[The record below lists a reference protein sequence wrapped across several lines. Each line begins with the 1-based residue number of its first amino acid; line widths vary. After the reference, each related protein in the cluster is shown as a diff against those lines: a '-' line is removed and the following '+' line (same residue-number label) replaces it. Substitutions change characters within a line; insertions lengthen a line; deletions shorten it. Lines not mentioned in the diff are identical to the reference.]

1 MGYSSIRRLR
11 LALGAMLL
19 LLGLALQP
27 ASAAPN
33 PPFGSYL
40 LSCKNVQ
47 VQSLLGGSGA
57 NLVANCRTNDGRYV
71 TSMLPVDCDGDIAN
85 NNGQLR
91 CMGLTP
97 SNQPPFGSYQLSC
110 NGIYMTGPILHASCL
125 NRNGRAWET
134 TLNVLGCKGDIAN
147 QNGQLSC
154 QGAANQIPAGSYQQ
168 SCNGAYM
175 TGPVLRAKCRDQ
187 SGRMV
192 QAELNVLG
200 CRQDI
205 ANMNGYLTCQGNGYG
220 SIIVFAGIGW
230 QGQSRTIQYA
240 IPNLQALGFSN
251 VIQSIAI
258 AQGTWEFC
266 TAPYFSGRCE
276 KLNHGVGNLNKM
288 GMANQI
294 SSIRP
299 LR

>member
-1 MGYSSIRRLR
+1 MRGAPAPGKGGFMSCSSIRRLG
-11 LALGAMLL
+11 LGLGAMLL
-19 LLGLALQP
+19 LLALAPQT

-40 LSCKNVQ
+40 LSCKNPRVQ
-47 VQSLLGGSGA
+47 GLIGGSGA

-71 TSMLPVDCDGDIAN
+71 MSMLPVDCDGDIAN
-85 NNGQLR
+85 INGQL
-91 CMGLTP
+91 T
-97 SNQPPFGSYQLSC
+97 
-110 NGIYMTGPILHASCL
+110 
-125 NRNGRAWET
+125 
-134 TLNVLGCKGDIAN
+134 
-147 QNGQLSC
+147 C
-154 QGAANQIPAGSYQQ
+154 QGATIQIPAGSYQQ

-205 ANMNGYLTCQGNGYG
+205 ANMNGYLTCQGPGYG
-220 SIIVFAGIGW
+220 SIIVFSGIGW

-240 IPNLQALGFSN
+240 IPDLSAIGFSN

-276 KLNHGVGNLNKM
+276 KLN
-288 GMANQI
+288 
-294 SSIRP
+294 
-299 LR
+299 

>member
-1 MGYSSIRRLR
+1 
-11 LALGAMLL
+11 
-19 LLGLALQP
+19 
-27 ASAAPN
+27 
-33 PPFGSYL
+33 
-40 LSCKNVQ
+40 
-47 VQSLLGGSGA
+47 
-57 NLVANCRTNDGRYV
+57 
-71 TSMLPVDCDGDIAN
+71 MLPVDCDGDIAN

-154 QGAANQIPAGSYQQ
+154 QGIANQLPAGSYQQ

-175 TGPVLRAKCRDQ
+175 TGPILRAKCRDQ

-205 ANMNGYLTCQGNGYG
+205 ANMNGYLTCQGPGYG

-240 IPNLQALGFSN
+240 IPDLQAIGFN
-251 VIQSIAI
+251 NMIQSIAI

-276 KLNHGVGNLNKM
+276 RLNHGVANLNKM
-288 GMANQI
+288 GLGSQI